1 MWNSETLNQ
10 KFVFVESVPVTVSAS
25 RYSGC
30 IEVFTGVKARRQ
42 GDHVSALVKLT
53 EKPKDYPYDF
63 VLL

>member
-1 MWNSETLNQ
+1 MWKSETLNQ
-10 KFVFVESVPVTVSAS
+10 SFVFVESVPVTVAAS
-25 RYSGC
+25 RYC
-30 IEVFTGVKARRQ
+30 IEVFTGVRARRQ